1 MKADNY
7 TKIDKA
13 YSEHYNYIYRKCLH
27 LMHFNQHDADDLTSE
42 VFLLFTE
49 QHLLGKIDIP
59 DDKIRSWLIS
69 ASKNKFNEYI
79 RKQTKFGNIVDID
92 SLSENLDISSEQ
104 ELEDLLFERLIKAN
118 IDVRIIEQLSEE
130 DKKLLHMIKIQKLE
144 YDEIAQLLGI
154 KVTAARERVS
164 RLKKKI
170 KNITHDVVE
179 KFDNTLVT
187 FFLLILISYILNF
200 QSFII

>member
-1 MKADNY
+1 MKAEIYN
-7 TKIDKA
+7 KINEA
-13 YSEHYNYIYRKCLH
+13 YSEHYNYIYRTCLR
-27 LMHFNQHDADDLTSE
+27 LMHFNQHDADDLASD

-49 QHLLGKIDIP
+49 QHLTGKIDIP
-59 DDKIRSWLIS
+59 DDKVRPWLIS

-92 SLSENLDISSEQ
+92 SLEENLDISYEQ
-104 ELEDLLFERLIKAN
+104 EHEDLLFERLTKEN
-118 IDVRIIEQLSEE
+118 IDLQIIAQLSDDE
-130 DKKLLHMIKIQKLE
+130 KKLLHMIKNEKLD
-144 YDEIAQLLGI
+144 YDEIAQILGI

-187 FFLLILISYILNF
+187 FFLLIFISYILNF
-200 QSFII
+200 RSFII